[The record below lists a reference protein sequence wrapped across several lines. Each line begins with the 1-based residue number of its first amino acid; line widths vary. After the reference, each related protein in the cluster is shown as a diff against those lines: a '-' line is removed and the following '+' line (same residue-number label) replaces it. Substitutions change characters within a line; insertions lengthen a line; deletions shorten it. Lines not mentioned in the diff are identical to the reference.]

1 MKDYQPKKSKY
12 SIPQDAYNTTL
23 WIIRGYHRFVDIV
36 RFESNTMKAIEYDK
50 DHVQS
55 SNDIDTTFN
64 AAVKIAS
71 CKEKIKAIETARDD
85 IPTEYRQG
93 VWENVLYHNRYPDDA
108 AERTYSTY
116 RSRFIR
122 EVAELLDIV

>member
-1 MKDYQPKKSKY
+1 MKDYQPKKNKY

-50 DHVQS
+50 DHVQAS
-55 SNDIDTTFN
+55 PDSDVTFR
-64 AAVKIAS
+64 AAVKIAD
-71 CKEKIKAIETARDD
+71 CKEKINAIETARDH
-85 IPTEYRQG
+85 IPCEYRQG

-108 AERTYSTY
+108 AESTYSSY

-122 EVAELLDIV
+122 EVADLLDIV